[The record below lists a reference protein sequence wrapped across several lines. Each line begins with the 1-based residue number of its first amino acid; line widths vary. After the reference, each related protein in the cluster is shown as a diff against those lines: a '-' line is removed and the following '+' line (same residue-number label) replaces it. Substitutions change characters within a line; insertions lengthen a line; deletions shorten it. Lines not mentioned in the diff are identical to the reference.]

1 MRGFGRGWMLG
12 LVLVCLLAGGGM
24 RGARAQ
30 GRGTAGGPEQ
40 KAGQKESGPGTGG
53 SGAAGPSAEVRGG
66 VQLLAPVQVKGE
78 TLFDVQGIL
87 SFPAEARA
95 EAISKR
101 ITDLSADVTF
111 DPKQLRVADAE
122 GTSDILAGDLVLM
135 SVTDQDARGT
145 GKTREALAAEHA
157 EQIRVSLTA
166 LRKAYSVKSL
176 ALGGVYAVAAT
187 VVLLLIFRLLAFVFP
202 KLYERVEALR
212 GTVIRSVR
220 IQRFEI
226 LPAERITGFAIGLGR
241 LLRFAVTLLV
251 LYFYASL
258 VLGFFPWT
266 RGYARI
272 LLGYTLSPLRVIGRT
287 VLGYLPNLFFVAVI
301 VVVAIYVIK
310 FTRMI
315 FREIGKGSITFSGF
329 HREWAQPTY
338 KIVRFMI
345 LAVTAIAAFPYL
357 PGAKSPA
364 FQGISIFL
372 GVLFSLGS
380 TSAVANIVSGV
391 ILTYMRAFRLGDR
404 VQIADTVGD
413 VIEVSLLVTR
423 IRTIKNVEITIANS
437 MVLSSHIINFS
448 GSVRSEKLILHTTVT
463 IGYDAP
469 WRKIHELLLAAAA
482 ETENVLKEPA
492 PFVLQTALDDF
503 YVHYQI
509 NAYTDQ
515 PARMAQTYSQLHEK
529 IQDKFYEAGVEIM
542 SPHFSTIRDGNRVAI
557 PEDYLPKDYVAPVFR
572 VGVEGEGRR
581 SADGEKRG

>member
-1 MRGFGRGWMLG
+1 
-12 LVLVCLLAGGGM
+12 
-24 RGARAQ
+24 
-30 GRGTAGGPEQ
+30 
-40 KAGQKESGPGTGG
+40 
-53 SGAAGPSAEVRGG
+53 
-66 VQLLAPVQVKGE
+66 
-78 TLFDVQGIL
+78 
-87 SFPAEARA
+87 
-95 EAISKR
+95 
-101 ITDLSADVTF
+101 
-111 DPKQLRVADAE
+111 
-122 GTSDILAGDLVLM
+122 
-135 SVTDQDARGT
+135 
-145 GKTREALAAEHA
+145 
-157 EQIRVSLTA
+157 LTA

-176 ALGGVYAVAAT
+176 TLGGVYALIAT
-187 VVLLLIFRLLAFVFP
+187 LVLVLLFRLLAFAFP
-202 KLYERVEALR
+202 KLYERVETWR
-212 GTVIRSVR
+212 GTVIRSVK

-226 LPAERITGFAIGLGR
+226 LPAERITDFAIGVGR
-241 LLRFAVTLLV
+241 LLRFAVTLVV

-266 RGYARI
+266 RGYARV
-272 LLGYTLSPLRVIGRT
+272 LLGYTLSPLRVIEST
-287 VLGYLPNLFFVAVI
+287 VLGYLPNLFFVGVI

-315 FREIGKGSITFSGF
+315 FREIGKGSIVFSGF
-329 HREWAQPTY
+329 HREWAEPTY

-357 PGAKSPA
+357 PGSSSPA
-364 FQGISIFL
+364 FKGISIFL

-391 ILTYMRAFRLGDR
+391 ILTYMRAFQLGDR

-423 IRTIKNVEITIANS
+423 VRTIKNVEVTIANS

-448 GSVRSEKLILHTTVT
+448 GSVQREKLILHTTVT

-482 ETENVLKEPA
+482 ATENVLKTPA

-515 PARMAQTYSQLHEK
+515 ASRMAVTYSQLHEK

-542 SPHFSTIRDGNRVAI
+542 SPHFSTIRDGNQVAI
-557 PEDYLPKDYVAPVFR
+557 PEEYLPKDYVAPVFR
-572 VGVEGEGRR
+572 VGMKGAGRR
-581 SADGEKRG
+581 DRVKDGGS